1 MSKIRIISSEAIDK
15 LIEARLKDDLDDLQG
30 YFFEGDSANRA
41 NFLRILVFENDDIYK
56 KAALDITTLERWI
69 NAYYWYSA
77 YIQGLQKQHIPTSD
91 HRQAQ
96 FKILEKIDHVAHEDF
111 DWKVIE
117 KIDNEH
123 NMS

>member
-1 MSKIRIISSEAIDK
+1 MHKIKIISSEAIDK

-77 YIQGLQKQHIPTSD
+77 YIQGLQNQHIPTSD

-96 FKILEKIDHVAHEDF
+96 FKILEKIDHTAQEDF

-117 KIDNEH
+117 KIDDEH
-123 NMS
+123 KI